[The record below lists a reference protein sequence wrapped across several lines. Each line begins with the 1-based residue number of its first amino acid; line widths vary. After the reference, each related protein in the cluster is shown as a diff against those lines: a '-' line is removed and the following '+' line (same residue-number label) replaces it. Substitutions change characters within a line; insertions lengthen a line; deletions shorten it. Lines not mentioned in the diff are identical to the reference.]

1 MHPTNGNVPP
11 IIRVK
16 WTEPLNNVFARKGN
30 EQQLRDINQIVD
42 HGDTTVKDKNN
53 KNKEMYVAA
62 SMHHQPL
69 FAWTPA
75 NKQFFKNKTEGCCFV
90 HFMSQINC
98 VRTPIQI
105 MKSRSVIK

>member
-11 IIRVK
+11 IIHVK
-16 WTEPLNNVFARKGN
+16 WTEPLNNAFACKGS

-42 HGDTTVKDKNN
+42 CGNATVKDKNK

-69 FAWTPA
+69 FAWTPD
-75 NKQFFKNKTEGCCFV
+75 NKQFLKRWKAVALCILRAKLTV
-90 HFMSQINC
+90 YVLLS
-98 VRTPIQI
+98 
-105 MKSRSVIK
+105 KSWSCRAW